1 MKKKNET
8 GNDTDASAT
17 PDFEKSMERLEA
29 IVTEMES
36 GDLSLEQMM
45 ARFEEGQKLLT
56 FCSTRL
62 NEIEKKIEIL
72 TRDGDAVKAE
82 PFDPADAGD
91 DNGQR

>member
-8 GNDTDASAT
+8 GNDTDESTT
-17 PDFEKSMERLEA
+17 PDFEKSMARLET
-29 IVTEMES
+29 IVAEMES

-82 PFDPADAGD
+82 PFDPADTGD